1 MTNSTPHLIV
11 WMAEYQ
17 KYLGL
22 LEVGKQEEAAA
33 LKQEIEE
40 GLEFAEM
47 SWADLEFASEKL
59 N

>member
-1 MTNSTPHLIV
+1 
-11 WMAEYQ
+11 MAEYQ